1 MTERTR
7 VAGVDLS
14 LAKTGVALLDHET
27 SWALNTFIV
36 PTKPHPKGDLW
47 GLWQRMDT
55 IRAKVCAAV
64 EGSTLV
70 VMEGPSFASVGSAS
84 KDLMGLW
91 WLVYDQLVQ
100 DRHFV
105 LVIPPSSLKKWA
117 TGKGNA
123 GKPQVAI
130 GIDRAFPQ
138 DTFGLDLTGCDDN
151 ELDAVGLAGM
161 GAQGLNLPVPFE
173 VTKYRREALAGLRLP
188 EEEAA

>member
-1 MTERTR
+1 MTDRTR

-27 SWALNTFIV
+27 SWELNTGRIE
-36 PTKPHPKGDLW
+36 TKPHPKGNTQALW
-47 GLWQRMDT
+47 NRMDT
-55 IRAKVCAAV
+55 IRSEVV
-64 EGSTLV
+64 MMVRGSLLV

-84 KDLMGLW
+84 KDIMGLW
-91 WLVYDQLVQ
+91 WLTYDALIQHHLVLI
-100 DRHFV
+100 V
-105 LVIPPSSLKKWA
+105 SPSSLKKWA

>member
-1 MTERTR
+1 MKR

-14 LAKTGVALLDHET
+14 LSKTGVALLDHET
-27 SWALNTFIV
+27 RWDLKTSRIT
-36 PTKPHPKGDLW
+36 TKPTPKGDTSALW
-47 GLWQRMDT
+47 FRMDT
-55 IRAKVCAAV
+55 IRSEVVAAV
-64 EGSTLV
+64 RGSLLV

-91 WLVYDQLVQ
+91 WLTYDALIQHHL
-100 DRHFV
+100 V

-130 GIDRAFPQ
+130 GIDRAFPK

-161 GAQGLNLPVPFE
+161 GAQALNLPVPFE
-173 VTKYRREALAGLRLP
+173 ITKYRQEALSGLRLP
-188 EEEAA
+188 DKEAA